1 MRYHAFRQLRI
12 EHLWFVAALVLV
24 ASIGALVPIDQLDFW
39 WHLALGREISQTG
52 TVPTTSSHSWVLPPH
67 TPFIYGSWLAEWLF
81 FQLYQRGG
89 LPLLVLVR
97 NLLLLALLA
106 LVGLDARRRG
116 ASWRLAALAVAGL
129 GLTLLNNVS
138 VRPQIFAWLPFALT
152 LLLLGA
158 VRSRQ
163 LALRTLLVLPLLM
176 AWWVNVHG
184 TFTLGLALSGLTAL
198 GESFKYARHRDH
210 ELRSPLIWLWGI
222 TAACAATVLINPR
235 ATDIAI
241 FVRNLVFHP
250 AAQGGGEWQRT
261 DLLAYPG
268 FLMPVALL
276 LIGVGWYRRRDRF
289 DLTDALILAVF
300 TWFGWSAIRSLI
312 WFAIVAWPIAA
323 GALAAPAGRPAR
335 KRVEIPAI
343 NYAILG
349 VLIVAWTLT
358 QPSFKPLLP
367 LPPPLAGWATDA
379 EDGWLIDATTPV
391 HAVAWLQ
398 QHPLPPDA
406 RLFNDL
412 TYGSYLIWA
421 LPEVKVAADGRLE
434 LYPLEH
440 WLQYT
445 AIMRAEQSVERLDQL
460 GTTHAMLSRD
470 RSPELVARLQSPASG
485 WQQLYLDET
494 TAIFARREAGP

>member
-1 MRYHAFRQLRI
+1 MQYHAPARLRV
-12 EHLWFVAALVLV
+12 EHLWFLTILGLCAG
-24 ASIGALVPIDQLDFW
+24 IGALFPIDQVDFW
-39 WHLALGREISQTG
+39 WHLALGRAIAQTG
-52 TVPTTSSHSWVLPPH
+52 SVPTTSSQSWVLPPA

-89 LPLLVLVR
+89 LPLLVLTR

-106 LVGLDARRRG
+106 LVGLEARRRG
-116 ASWRLAALAVAGL
+116 AGWRLAALAVAGA

-138 VRPQIFAWLPFALT
+138 VRPQICAWLPFALT

-158 VRSRQ
+158 ARQ
-163 LALRTLLVLPLLM
+163 GQLPPRALLALPLLLVV
-176 AWWVNVHG
+176 WVNVHG
-184 TFTLGLALSGLTAL
+184 TFVLGLALVGLTAAGASL
-198 GESFKYARHRDH
+198 TYLLHRDH
-210 ELRSPLIWLWGI
+210 EQRARLTWLWAI
-222 TAACAATVLINPR
+222 TAACAAAMLINPR
-235 ATDIAI
+235 VADIAL

-261 DLLAYPG
+261 DLLSYPG
-268 FLMPVALL
+268 FLLPLALL
-276 LIGVGWYRRRDRF
+276 LIAIGWYRRPERF

-323 GALAAPAGRPAR
+323 GALAPPARPAR
-335 KRVEIPAI
+335 QRIEIPAL

-349 VLIVAWTLT
+349 LLLLVWTLT
-358 QPSFKPLLP
+358 QPPLKPLLP
-367 LPPPLAGWATDA
+367 LPPALAGLGARVP
-379 EDGWLIDATTPV
+379 DGWLIGANTPV
-391 HAVAWLQ
+391 QAVAWLK

-421 LPEVKVAADGRLE
+421 APEIKIAADGRLE

-440 WLQYT
+440 WITYA
-445 AIMRAEQSVERLDQL
+445 AIMRDEQALARLDQL
-460 GTTHAMLSRD
+460 GATHAMLSRE

-485 WQQLYLDET
+485 WRELYRDET
-494 TAIFARREAGP
+494 TAIFARSEAAR